1 MSAANNLEAK
11 LRRRIAENAEVVPGS
26 IGDRLQFR
34 LLSCEEDKGEYCL
47 SCQTEPWMTNFVGT
61 LHGGIGATI
70 ADQAMGIVSY
80 SLKSGE
86 GMAPTIQLSVDYHRP
101 LHPGEEVI
109 VKVRVVTATRS
120 LMKLTAEA
128 AQASTPEKTALSASG
143 VYFFKASE

>member
-1 MSAANNLEAK
+1 MSAANNLEAR
-11 LRRRIAENAEVVPGS
+11 LRRRIEEISETVPGS

-34 LLSCEEDKGEYCL
+34 LLSCEEEKGEFSL
-47 SCQTEPWMTNFVGT
+47 SCQTEAWMTNFAGT
-61 LHGGIGATI
+61 LHGGMGAVI

-80 SLKSGE
+80 CLKPGA
-86 GMAPTIQLSVDYHRP
+86 GTAPAIQLSVDYHRP
-101 LHPGEEVI
+101 LHPGEAVI

-120 LMKLTAEA
+120 LIKLTAEA